1 MKILLVG
8 VSTRSIAE
16 SAVRSGYEITAIDAF
31 GDYDLK
37 ALCESYSLRRDF
49 QIPFSA
55 SGLFTASRQLSFDAV
70 AYTSNLENHPEVVQR
85 FARHAKVL
93 GNTAEVLRSVRTWSS
108 LSDVLN
114 RSGCRVPEAI
124 YHSNGRRTDPER
136 QWLRKPVNSGGG
148 HGIVFALGA
157 RSAGRGYLLQEYI
170 PGLSCSASFVANQR
184 DAVVIGLAEQLIG
197 RTEFGAN
204 GFRYCGNIL
213 PLETA
218 RNRYAG
224 TKILEQVQRIAT
236 LITREFGLAG
246 VNGFDFI
253 LADDQVCLIEVNPRY
268 SASMELIEKAYGLSI
283 FDLHVQAIMQGRLPD
298 FDLDHRMRQFE
309 QRSYGK
315 AILYAEKEGLAPD
328 TQDWVQSELR
338 DVPFPGESLAE
349 GKPICTILAAG
360 ESQADCL
367 ARLIHRAQAIKGEI
381 YA

>member
-1 MKILLVG
+1 VKILLVG

-124 YHSNGRRTDPER
+124 YHSNGRRIDPER
-136 QWLRKPVNSGGG
+136 QWLRKPLNSGGG

-268 SASMELIEKAYGLSI
+268 SASMELIEKAYGLPI